1 MTRLDRVA
9 GPSARLAYGLRCPDE
24 ALGHGSSRRARRPV
38 RQTRLQHHAFRRVRS
53 TARAGAVGGLH
64 TGSVDEAGE
73 GGETL
78 RDARIVEI
86 AFALITSAVPVAVLA
101 LVLHLIGGR
110 TGLGQW
116 SGWPLASGIAQVAA
130 AAAGAVR
137 VVVVL
142 VRFERRRAR

>member
-1 MTRLDRVA
+1 MRAFNST
-9 GPSARLAYGLRCPDE
+9 
-24 ALGHGSSRRARRPV
+24 RRAEPWE
-38 RQTRLQHHAFRRVRS
+38 A
-53 TARAGAVGGLH
+53 LH
-64 TGSVDEAGE
+64 TGSVGEAGE

-110 TGLGQW
+110 TGLGRW
-116 SGWPLASGIAQVAA
+116 SGWPLASGIAQVAV

-137 VVVVL
+137 VVAVL